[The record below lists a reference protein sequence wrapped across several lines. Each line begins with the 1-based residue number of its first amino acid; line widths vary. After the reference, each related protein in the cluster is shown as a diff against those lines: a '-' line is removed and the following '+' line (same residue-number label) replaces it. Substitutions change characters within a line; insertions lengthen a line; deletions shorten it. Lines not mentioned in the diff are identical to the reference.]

1 LKLAVT
7 LAGGYSIYIQ
17 ILYDV
22 SELGKMPPADTEVN
36 AAFVIVQTTSNARSV
51 CDNNLISYQ
60 SS

>member
-36 AAFVIVQTTSNARSV
+36 AAFVIV
-51 CDNNLISYQ
+51 
-60 SS
+60 